1 MPTGVS
7 PALAGWS
14 SVPSRGRA
22 TSRTAQACYAVAA
35 LLFASGLAHLVVF
48 AVDGGPW
55 YGPVSWRKPATFGL
69 AFGLTLAAVTWIARR
84 YLSLPARTRDR
95 LLAVFAADSV
105 LEVTGI
111 TVQAWRGV
119 PSHVD
124 MQGSV
129 NTAISMMLAVGGG
142 ILIVVLVTMAV
153 AAFRGTPGIAPSMAL
168 ALRTGFAGLLVGL
181 AAGAGMIARGVLLA
195 RTGHQQEAY
204 SADGFLKPL
213 HAVGLN
219 AIVVLPLLGWLLAY
233 SRWDERRRTRIV
245 AVVAWAFLAAG
256 IGTLA
261 LGLSQL

>member
-1 MPTGVS
+1 MPTRFS
-7 PALAGWS
+7 PALAGAAS
-14 SVPSRGRA
+14 ALSPRRTTGR
-22 TSRTAQACYAVAA
+22 TTRICYAVAA

-48 AVDGGPW
+48 AVEGGPW

-69 AFGLTLAAVTWIARR
+69 AFGLTLAAVTWIACRF
-84 YLSLPARTRDR
+84 LNLPGRTRDL

-105 LEVTGI
+105 LEVAGI
-111 TVQAWRGV
+111 TAQAWRGV

-153 AAFRGTPGIAPSMAL
+153 AAFRGAPGIAPSMAL

-181 AAGAGMIARGVLLA
+181 AAGAGMIARGVFLA

-219 AIVVLPLLGWLLAY
+219 AIVVLPLLGWLL
-233 SRWDERRRTRIV
+233 SLSPWDEPRRTRIV

-256 IGTLA
+256 IGTLT

>member
-1 MPTGVS
+1 MPTIVS
-7 PALAGWS
+7 PAVVRAELLPRGAGR
-14 SVPSRGRA
+14 VTR
-22 TSRTAQACYAVAA
+22 ACYAVAA

-55 YGPVSWRKPATFGL
+55 DGPVSWRKPATFGL
-69 AFGLTLAAVTWIARR
+69 AFGLTLAAVAWIAIRF
-84 YLSLPARTRDR
+84 LSLPDRTRDV

-105 LEVTGI
+105 VEVAGI

-124 MQGSV
+124 MQGPA

-142 ILIVVLVTMAV
+142 VLIVVLVTMAV
-153 AAFRGTPGIAPSMAL
+153 AAFRGAPGISPSMAL

-204 SADGFLKPL
+204 HADGFLKPL

-219 AIVVLPLLGWLLAY
+219 AIVVLPLLGWLLSH
-233 SRWDERRRTRIV
+233 SRWDERRRVRIV
-245 AVVAWAFLAAG
+245 ACTAVAFLVAG
-256 IGTLA
+256 IGTLV
-261 LGLSQL
+261 LGLTQL